1 MKIAIISDIHGN
13 LIALERVLK
22 DIKEKGIEQIYCLGD
37 LVDYA
42 PWDNEVIACIR
53 DENIPC
59 IMGNHDERI
68 AFNQAVT
75 SFDYLTQEEN
85 NWRAQA
91 VAYAKRTIT
100 DDNKRWLSE
109 LPFHFELTYRL
120 SGVYRRVLLLH
131 ATPDSNKAYIY
142 EKDYKSDLI
151 AYLDERGADAIVMG
165 HTHLPYVQQVSGKLI
180 VNSGA
185 VGRSREEDRTASYV
199 ILEISDTGILAEIRR
214 LNYPIEKV
222 VEAIYNSEIPDYYA
236 DFLLGKYRGVR

>member
-13 LIALERVLK
+13 IIALERVFK
-22 DIKEKGIEQIYCLGD
+22 DIKENGIEQIYCLGD

-53 DENIPC
+53 DKNIPC

-68 AFNQAVT
+68 AFDQAVT
-75 SFDYLTQEEN
+75 SFDYLTQDEN
-85 NWRAQA
+85 NWRTQA

-100 DDNKRWLSE
+100 ADNKRWLGE
-109 LPFHFELTYRL
+109 LPFQMELTYQL
-120 SGVYRRVLLLH
+120 SGGYRRILLVH

-142 EKDYKSDLI
+142 EKDSKSDLI
-151 AYLDERGADAIVMG
+151 AYLDKQAADAIVMG

-199 ILEISDTGILAEIRR
+199 ILEICATGVLAEIRR

-222 VEAIYNSEIPDYYA
+222 VEGIYNSEIPDYYA
-236 DFLLGKYRGVR
+236 DFLLGKYSGVR